1 VSKKQRQAFFQTDAA
16 TLPASL
22 MGSSAKGRGP
32 AAAAKPEPILKA
44 QTPGQKGYIRKLT
57 QNHHD
62 ILFVTGPAGTGKTY
76 AAVLD
81 AIIKFRRG
89 DCTKIILTRPMVG
102 AGGEELGILPGGIT
116 EKVAPWCIPLLDIFK
131 EFYSKYEVEQMIDRE
146 DIEIAPLALMRGR
159 TLKNAIVI
167 ADEAQNC
174 TVEQMK
180 MLMTRIGS
188 GSYMVITGDVEQ
200 HDRPNGSSG
209 LADVVQRLA
218 SRDARDW
225 RDAIPGA
232 IVADDDSVSW
242 PTPKLKHERIGV
254 VKLGRADIVRHAVI
268 DDVLAL
274 YEE

>member
-1 VSKKQRQAFFQTDAA
+1 MAHKKKQIFFPTDPVHVAEKVAASRQ
-16 TLPASL
+16 P
-22 MGSSAKGRGP
+22 P
-32 AAAAKPEPILKA
+32 KPVPVLKA

-62 ILFVTGPAGTGKTY
+62 ILFAVGPAGTGKTY

-89 DCTKIILTRPMVG
+89 DCTKIIITRPMVG
-102 AGGEELGILPGGIT
+102 AGGEELGTLPGGVM

-131 EFYSKYEVEQMIDRE
+131 EFYTKYEVEQMLDRE
-146 DIEIAPLALMRGR
+146 EIEIAPLAIMRGR

-174 TVEQMK
+174 TIEQMK

-188 GSYMVITGDVEQ
+188 GSRMVITGDIEQ
-200 HDRPNGSSG
+200 HDRPHGQSG
-209 LADVVQRLA
+209 LADVIR
-218 SRDARDW
+218 RIEEKEART
-225 RDAIPGA
+225 RFEAAIPGS
-232 IVADDDSVSW
+232 IVASDEDEE
-242 PTPKLKHERIGV
+242 TPRLRHSRIGV
-254 VKLGRADIVRHAVI
+254 VRLGRKDIVRHEVI
-268 DDVLAL
+268 DDVLSL

>member
-1 VSKKQRQAFFQTDAA
+1 MPKKSQPKQTFFPSET
-16 TLPASL
+16 PAHDKSRPL
-22 MGSSAKGRGP
+22 VP
-32 AAAAKPEPILKA
+32 KPEPKLSA

-62 ILFVTGPAGTGKTY
+62 ILFCVGPAGTGKTY

-89 DCTKIILTRPMVG
+89 DCTKIVLTRPMVG

-131 EFYSKYEVEQMIDRE
+131 EFYTKYEVEMMIDRE
-146 DIEIAPLALMRGR
+146 EIEIAPLALMRGR

-174 TVEQMK
+174 TIEQMK

-200 HDRPNGSSG
+200 HDRPAGHSG
-209 LADVVQRLA
+209 LADVIDRIERRSQP
-218 SRDARDW
+218 DW
-225 RDAIPGA
+225 RESIPGSISGGDETA
-232 IVADDDSVSW
+232 W
-242 PTPKLKHERIGV
+242 PAPKLKHDRIGV
-254 VKLGRADIVRHAVI
+254 VKLGRADVVRHAVI
-268 DDVLAL
+268 DDVLDL
-274 YEE
+274 YDDA

>member
-1 VSKKQRQAFFQTDAA
+1 MAKPKRQVFFPTDPA
-16 TLPASL
+16 TCTTEKGP
-22 MGSSAKGRGP
+22 KGRG
-32 AAAAKPEPILKA
+32 AAPLVPKPEPVLRA
-44 QTPGQKGYIRKLT
+44 QTPGQKDYIRKLT

-131 EFYSKYEVEQMIDRE
+131 EFYTKYEVEQMIDQE
-146 DIEIAPLALMRGR
+146 VIEIAPLALMRGR

-209 LADVVQRLA
+209 LADIVRRLE
-218 SRDARDW
+218 ARNAPDW
-225 RDAIPGA
+225 RGAIPASIGG
-232 IVADDDSVSW
+232 DDDRVEW
-242 PTPKLKHERIGV
+242 KTPDLKHDRIGII
-254 VKLGRADIVRHAVI
+254 KLGRADIVRHAVI
-268 DDVLAL
+268 DDVLEL
-274 YEE
+274 YND